1 MLVGV
6 MTNSYWIFFFL
17 FFFGGI
23 TIVYYA
29 FFNKSASLTFVQFYY
44 LYIFLMTNRCKYCD
58 FFFFITKKIRV
69 VVIYKQSKVHVP

>member
-1 MLVGV
+1 MLVGGDDQFLLD
-6 MTNSYWIFFFL
+6 FFFL
-17 FFFGGI
+17 FFLVGLPLFI
-23 TIVYYA
+23 ML

-44 LYIFLMTNRCKYCD
+44 LYIFLMTKRCKYCD

>member
-1 MLVGV
+1 MLVGGDDQFLLD
-6 MTNSYWIFFFL
+6 FFFL

-58 FFFFITKKIRV
+58 FFFYNEKDTCCSYI
-69 VVIYKQSKVHVP
+69 